1 MSEVQEV
8 EMYLY
13 FKTNLQNHNL
23 DHHMKKCFHKPVL
36 NTLLIN
42 ILNQNRLQ
50 VSQQKK
56 IKKKNKKVYKF
67 LTQIISR
74 SYCQTS

>member
-1 MSEVQEV
+1 M
-8 EMYLY
+8 L
-13 FKTNLQNHNL
+13 L
-23 DHHMKKCFHKPVL
+23 DHHMQKYFHKPVL

-56 IKKKNKKVYKF
+56 KKIKIKRFTSSLLKLF
-67 LTQIISR
+67 LEVIVERAEMIQ
-74 SYCQTS
+74 

>member
-1 MSEVQEV
+1 M
-8 EMYLY
+8 L
-13 FKTNLQNHNL
+13 L
-23 DHHMKKCFHKPVL
+23 DHHMQKYFHKPVL

-56 IKKKNKKVYKF
+56 KRFTSSLLKLF
-67 LTQIISR
+67 LEVIVKRAEMIQ
-74 SYCQTS
+74 

>member
-8 EMYLY
+8 EMHLY

-23 DHHMKKCFHKPVL
+23 DHHMLKCFRKTIL

-50 VSQQKK
+50 VSQQT
-56 IKKKNKKVYKF
+56 KKKKQRLQVPYSNYFSKLLSNKLK
-67 LTQIISR
+67 
-74 SYCQTS
+74 

>member
-1 MSEVQEV
+1 M
-8 EMYLY
+8 L
-13 FKTNLQNHNL
+13 L
-23 DHHMKKCFHKPVL
+23 DHHMQKYFHKPVL

-56 IKKKNKKVYKF
+56 KKKGFTSSLLKLF
-67 LTQIISR
+67 LEVIVKRAEMIQWNL
-74 SYCQTS
+74 